1 MENLINDSQFTE
13 SSNKAQSGVSKGVNQ
28 LERGWL
34 DPRGSHGPEITSIS
48 KPESAGTMPESH
60 NKNGPSNL
68 NEGLTSAMQSQQSK
82 RTYNNQSAPLKKK
95 SKIEQASNKHAELC
109 MGGPSFASTAENSQ
123 GKVDQFLIPEL
134 DPTDASSNDSLL
146 EILDNFFNNHENLS
160 ALSQGPKQESE
171 YLPPCMQ
178 NPEREDKMTE
188 QYLSSDNSLLNP
200 VLLHPL
206 DHMQTLLPKSH
217 LSSSSYIDTS
227 QLPSNSLQK
236 NKKEVHLNHLVDKY
250 EKLYRVTINQLY
262 HEFLLLPISPVEVK
276 KIGNLSVNFLVVP
289 LGKDHLGYESLFLV
303 PFNSKGEVFNTET
316 LIKNFRDLHLSL
328 HETHSTLW
336 KQLNTNHLSTK
347 DSDFQEIMHWLF
359 GEVFN
364 PKTKIPLMGRTQV
377 KILDEVKF
385 SPVQFGVM
393 KLLEEP
399 ESLEELSL
407 EIVRI
412 WFQMHSDK
420 WEDGNNNS
428 SCDISNN
435 LTKQDTSISLGKM
448 KGLEAVKSKMP
459 FANDSTH
466 KIINFTH
473 CGAFKK
479 VWKVNHELFLEIGNF
494 KLFDVY
500 DHEPRK
506 NINVENRN
514 FLSWMDSSLSKVEP
528 AKEKI
533 SCSIIQECTS
543 LSRQYPILS
552 TDFPETIQDLDI
564 AITTNEFNHHHFFV
578 MPVYP
583 NNKKIVRKSQIKI
596 KVKNI
601 CDSLEHYSGLIFSHL
616 LTEGSKPDQIS
627 QSGFLEWFSER
638 FYGRNH
644 PNLKFPIFGKFERS
658 ALNQLSKIEYDD
670 VQTLVIQKFHSKR
683 KYKYQEASLALL
695 GYWFKNEN
703 PTFWN
708 EYFKTDEEYSKF
720 IATVIVNHKEEIKFK
735 KFGI

>member
-1 MENLINDSQFTE
+1 MSFFHLLFLLLGVQKLVAPPSLGSDWYQLEMENLINDSQFTE
-13 SSNKAQSGVSKGVNQ
+13 SSNKAQSG
-28 LERGWL
+28 
-34 DPRGSHGPEITSIS
+34 
-48 KPESAGTMPESH
+48 
-60 NKNGPSNL
+60 
-68 NEGLTSAMQSQQSK
+68 
-82 RTYNNQSAPLKKK
+82 
-95 SKIEQASNKHAELC
+95 ASNKHAELC

-188 QYLSSDNSLLNP
+188 QYLSSDN
-200 VLLHPL
+200 
-206 DHMQTLLPKSH
+206 
-217 LSSSSYIDTS
+217 
-227 QLPSNSLQK
+227 
-236 NKKEVHLNHLVDKY
+236 
-250 EKLYRVTINQLY
+250 R
-262 HEFLLLPISPVEVK
+262 
-276 KIGNLSVNFLVVP
+276 
-289 LGKDHLGYESLFLV
+289 
-303 PFNSKGEVFNTET
+303 EVFNTET

-479 VWKVNHELFLEIGNF
+479 VWKKQFRI
-494 KLFDVY
+494 
-500 DHEPRK
+500 
-506 NINVENRN
+506 
-514 FLSWMDSSLSKVEP
+514 
-528 AKEKI
+528 
-533 SCSIIQECTS
+533 
-543 LSRQYPILS
+543 
-552 TDFPETIQDLDI
+552 
-564 AITTNEFNHHHFFV
+564 
-578 MPVYP
+578 
-583 NNKKIVRKSQIKI
+583 
-596 KVKNI
+596 
-601 CDSLEHYSGLIFSHL
+601 
-616 LTEGSKPDQIS
+616 
-627 QSGFLEWFSER
+627 
-638 FYGRNH
+638 
-644 PNLKFPIFGKFERS
+644 
-658 ALNQLSKIEYDD
+658 
-670 VQTLVIQKFHSKR
+670 
-683 KYKYQEASLALL
+683 
-695 GYWFKNEN
+695 
-703 PTFWN
+703 
-708 EYFKTDEEYSKF
+708 
-720 IATVIVNHKEEIKFK
+720 
-735 KFGI
+735 